1 MIAQATYY
9 DDEHLGLALKSGNIA
24 DVSVVGKNADFL
36 KAAEEGYFWDL
47 APYIDDY
54 PNLKTISEAQ
64 RAEASYNGKMY
75 LIPRSRNIAR
85 AGFGYRH
92 DWLEKLN
99 LAEPTTWENFKEML
113 KAFSTQDPD
122 GNGEDDTFGLAFD
135 AWAGTYDNILFAWLG
150 VPNQWGLTKDDKL
163 IYKVETEEWKNALK
177 EIHELYDLG
186 YINNGQKGVADF
198 TEFGAGKAR
207 TQLLQTGKCGALIQ
221 CLDDCRKAEYYFNG
235 DGGIST
241 IEEPAIDLMSY
252 IEYKD
257 YGKRVYPWGG
267 AGSNFLAVSKTN
279 VKTEEQLKQVLNFL
293 DKMNDGKMLNLIEYG
308 WEGLTYELDADGY
321 VSLFDNDK
329 LQETIGCTAN
339 YRFGFNQVPCY
350 FTAEE
355 NARPATTAPSTDPIR
370 VDENECYEDGKLY
383 LVPNYGISFTSDTYL
398 EVGADLDKIV
408 ADAELQFIKG
418 EIDENGLNAAIAAWK
433 SGGGDKVTEEMNKLY
448 AESKKK

>member
-1 MIAQATYY
+1 MRNLKKVLAVLLAVVMVIGLAACGKQPTGTDAPTPVPSKGADPAPTTPATPTPTPAPLHISVSLPSDVEHVAVAGENDNEMKYYERLVKEINEYTNMDIEWQWIAQAVYY
-9 DDEHLGLALKSGNIA
+9 DDEHLGLGLQSGNLA
-24 DVSVVGKNADFL
+24 DVAVVGKNAEFL
-36 KAAEEGYFWDL
+36 KAAEQGYFWDL

-54 PNLKTISEAQ
+54 PNLKTISDAQ

-75 LIPRSRNIAR
+75 CLPRSRNIAR

-99 LAEPTTWENFKEML
+99 LAEPTDWDSFKEML

-135 AWAGTYDNILFAWLG
+135 AWSGTYDNILFAWLG
-150 VPNQWGLTKDDKL
+150 VPNQWGLDKDGNL

-186 YINNGQKGVADF
+186 YINNGTKGVEDF

-207 TQLLQTGKCGALIQ
+207 TQLLQTGNCGALIQ
-221 CLDDCRKAEYYFNG
+221 CLDDIRKAEYYFNG

-267 AGSNFLAVSKTN
+267 AGSNFIAVSKTN
-279 VKTEEQLKQVLNFL
+279 IKT
-293 DKMNDGKMLNLIEYG
+293 
-308 WEGLTYELDADGY
+308 
-321 VSLFDNDK
+321 
-329 LQETIGCTAN
+329 
-339 YRFGFNQVPCY
+339 
-350 FTAEE
+350 
-355 NARPATTAPSTDPIR
+355 
-370 VDENECYEDGKLY
+370 
-383 LVPNYGISFTSDTYL
+383 
-398 EVGADLDKIV
+398 
-408 ADAELQFIKG
+408 
-418 EIDENGLNAAIAAWK
+418 
-433 SGGGDKVTEEMNKLY
+433 
-448 AESKKK
+448 